1 MALNIL
7 STKGSRF
14 FILVIICIGI
24 YLAIIYHNHST
35 PHQAMHYSSK
45 SSIENQLKIDIQPI
59 VLNHT
64 QASTFKITL
73 ESTQNPDLSQL
84 DLLESTLL
92 TDDKNTPQKPIHWAL
107 QASDPFHQTGILTF
121 PPLPPKSPSVSV
133 TIFEYNDRVFTWNL
147 IPVD

>member
-1 MALNIL
+1 
-7 STKGSRF
+7 
-14 FILVIICIGI
+14 
-24 YLAIIYHNHST
+24 
-35 PHQAMHYSSK
+35 MHYSSQ

-92 TDDKNTPQKPIHWAL
+92 TDDKNTPYQPTHWE
-107 QASDPFHQTGILTF
+107 QRSHDNFHQTGILTF
-121 PPLPPKSPSVSV
+121 PPLPSKTPSISI
-133 TIFEYNDRVFTWNL
+133 TIFEYKDRTFTWKL